1 MKKMIIMLTWM
12 LACTGTFS
20 QNRAIDQLFDKYAG
34 KDGFTTVDISNG
46 LLTLASWMENDEDSK
61 DLLKGLDH
69 VRILA
74 LEDDDQLEMSGIN
87 FWKEMMASFPQSEY
101 KELMTVKEKDQDVK
115 MFIKEEQ
122 GTIHELIIIVGGSD
136 NALICITGKI
146 NLKDISDA
154 KMFVPKN

>member
-1 MKKMIIMLTWM
+1 MKKMMFLMAW
-12 LACTGTFS
+12 LFVCAS
-20 QNRAIDQLFDKYAG
+20 SYAQNNAIDQLFDKYSG
-34 KDGFTTVDISNG
+34 KDGFTTVDISNS
-46 LLTLASWMENDEDSK
+46 LLTLASWMENDQESK

-74 LEDDDQLEMSGIN
+74 LEEEEKPGQSGIN
-87 FWKEMMASFPQSEY
+87 FWKEMMASFPQNEY

-115 MFIKEEQ
+115 MFAKEDQ
-122 GTIHELIIIVGGSD
+122 GIIRELIIVVGGSD

-146 NLKDISDA
+146 DPKDLSDA